1 MDLFELLDMGKRKNK
16 EMVEISEQL
25 EVTLQDF
32 VIPSK
37 IDAFCDKY
45 KPLDHWREDC
55 DVFNDSQLRTYFKAV
70 VTPIGDPLTLYLN
83 ELSARGFKMKDDE
96 CGEPVIYAA
105 VK

>member
-1 MDLFELLDMGKRKNK
+1 MGKRQNQ
-16 EMVEISEQL
+16 MMEINAL
-25 EVTLQDF
+25 PVVTLQDF
-32 VIPSK
+32 VIPAK
-37 IDAFCDKY
+37 IDAFCNKY

-83 ELSARGFKMKDDE
+83 ELSTRGFKMKDDE